1 MRKTKGSLGTKL
13 QRSSLVKDLIK
24 APPRQKQLKGAQ
36 SRVCL
41 QAVPPVS
48 DRGRVSSALS
58 HGAAAAPSLHQ
69 PNYFPG
75 WLFCLFSSSA
85 HVALSRRGSFL
96 LDGFGPDASRL
107 LTWTPRRSL
116 RRKAAAA
123 AARRSETDTQRLA
136 AGAATMP

>member
-24 APPRQKQLKGAQ
+24 APPRQKQLK
-36 SRVCL
+36 
-41 QAVPPVS
+41 AVPPVS
-48 DRGRVSSALS
+48 DRGRVSTALS
-58 HGAAAAPSLHQ
+58 DGAAAAPSLHQ

-85 HVALSRRGSFL
+85 HVALSRRGFFFL

-123 AARRSETDTQRLA
+123 AAAAAARRSETDTQRLA